1 MKKPDNLLL
10 HLSFWSL
17 FGLILYA
24 ITGVMFMSIRSGNSA
39 IEVNKTIFWVSTIVV
54 VSVLVIYIF
63 YFLTPLFT
71 NSKKRFYFF
80 VAFILV
86 IAIVYILNTK
96 HINNNL
102 SYLLDTIGFFVLPLI
117 FIFSAFVIRTII
129 SLWKENTTKTELEK
143 EKLFAQLELLKAK
156 IDPHFLFNSLNNID
170 VLIQEN
176 PKIASE
182 YLTRLSDILRY
193 ILYETKGDNISL
205 SKELEQIKSYVE
217 LQKIRTDNARFVNL
231 SIRGELSEQKIAP
244 MIFIPFVENAFK
256 HCKNKSIENAISIDF
271 DIHPQVIRMTCKNYY
286 DSNHLEILKNGGL
299 GIETMKQRLNLL
311 YPKNHKLVIEKTE
324 QWFSVTLT
332 IKLKNDNKL
341 HNS

>member
-71 NSKKRFYFF
+71 NSKKRLYYF
-80 VAFILV
+80 VAFIVVL
-86 IAIVYILNTK
+86 AIVYGLNTK

-102 SYLLDTIGFFVLPLI
+102 AYLLDTIGFFVLPLI

-231 SIRGELSEQKIAP
+231 NIRGELSEQKIAP

-256 HCKNKSIENAISIDF
+256 HCKNKSVENAISIDF
-271 DIHPQVIRMTCKNYY
+271 DIHPHVISMSCKNYY
-286 DSNHLEILKNGGL
+286 DSTHREILKNAGL

-311 YPKNHKLVIEKTE
+311 YPKNHKLIIEKTE
-324 QWFSVTLT
+324 QWFSVTLS

-341 HNS
+341 YNS